1 MEVIIMIL
9 DTMKNKELYY
19 KLGEGFKKGFE
30 FIEKCK
36 VEGIEVGKYEI
47 DGKNVFANVQE
58 YNSKEEAKFESHDNY
73 IDVQYI
79 LKGNEMMY
87 WEARDKCE
95 EMIEYNPEKA
105 PTVRR
110 KLLLCSW
117 HCPDRGYW
125 SNAGILICLFKCFA
139 DLHGR
144 KGIELAQYLQRKGDR
159 IVAQGIQRQ
168 FNSPLVADIDLLC
181 GHFQTQKLFFAD
193 AIYKAPPVFA
203 TISYLRKLSFGLLLF
218 LPPSCPLFKLR
229 LA

>member
-1 MEVIIMIL
+1 MIL

-36 VEGIEVGKYEI
+36 AEGIEVGKYEI

-95 EMIEYNPEKA
+95 EMIEYNPEKDVTFYKDTEEA
-105 PTVRR
+105 VGLTVNEDEYAIFFPEDVH
-110 KLLLCSW
+110 KPGMKIKESL
-117 HCPDRGYW
+117 PVKKI
-125 SNAGILICLFKCFA
+125 ILKI
-139 DLHGR
+139 H
-144 KGIELAQYLQRKGDR
+144 I
-159 IVAQGIQRQ
+159 
-168 FNSPLVADIDLLC
+168 
-181 GHFQTQKLFFAD
+181 
-193 AIYKAPPVFA
+193 
-203 TISYLRKLSFGLLLF
+203 
-218 LPPSCPLFKLR
+218 
-229 LA
+229 

>member
-1 MEVIIMIL
+1 MIL

-36 VEGIEVGKYEI
+36 AEGIEVGKYEI

-95 EMIEYNPEKA
+95 EMIEYNPEKDVTFYKDTEEA
-105 PTVRR
+105 VALTVNEDEYAIFFPEDVH
-110 KLLLCSW
+110 KPGMKIKESQ
-117 HCPDRGYW
+117 PVKKI
-125 SNAGILICLFKCFA
+125 ILKI
-139 DLHGR
+139 H
-144 KGIELAQYLQRKGDR
+144 
-159 IVAQGIQRQ
+159 V
-168 FNSPLVADIDLLC
+168 
-181 GHFQTQKLFFAD
+181 
-193 AIYKAPPVFA
+193 
-203 TISYLRKLSFGLLLF
+203 
-218 LPPSCPLFKLR
+218 
-229 LA
+229 